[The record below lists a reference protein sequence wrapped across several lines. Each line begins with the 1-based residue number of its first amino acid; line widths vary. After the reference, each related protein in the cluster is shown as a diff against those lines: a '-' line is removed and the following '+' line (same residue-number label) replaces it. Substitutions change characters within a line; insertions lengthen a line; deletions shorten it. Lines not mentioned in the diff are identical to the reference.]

1 MYICGRK
8 PLRKPPPP
16 PPTSPTTT
24 TPTPAQHAGLPL
36 VQRVTRLGTGR
47 PLPERVRRP
56 EDAAAADTGSSSY
69 STWRD
74 SPLTCHLGGIR
85 WPPPQRAAARAAAAT
100 TTTAAANNNNSKQQ
114 QQQTTTTANNNN
126 SKQQQQQTTTTA
138 NNNSSSSKIRHKA
151 SGHVAKNNN
160 NAQQHIRAKA
170 LKKTNAVAATTT
182 TPDPPVEQT
191 GRPLAERV
199 TRPETSRLL
208 SETVTR
214 TPTIWKIINNKSQM
228 SMKKYRLIRKLANVA
243 KVPVLVLMLYPST
256 LLDQG
261 TYLPPNAYI

>member
-8 PLRKPPPP
+8 PLRKPPP
-16 PPTSPTTT
+16 
-24 TPTPAQHAGLPL
+24 
-36 VQRVTRLGTGR
+36 
-47 PLPERVRRP
+47 
-56 EDAAAADTGSSSY
+56 AADIPNHHHSHPGPACRASPCPKGDASGDRPSPPREGEAPRGRRCCRY
-69 STWRD
+69 RQQQLSSTWRD

-138 NNNSSSSKIRHKA
+138 NNNSSSSKIRRKA